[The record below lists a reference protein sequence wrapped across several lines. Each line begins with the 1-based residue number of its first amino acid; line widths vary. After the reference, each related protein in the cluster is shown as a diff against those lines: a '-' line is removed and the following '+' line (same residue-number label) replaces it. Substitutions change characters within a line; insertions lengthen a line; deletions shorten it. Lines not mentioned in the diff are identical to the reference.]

1 VPRRRR
7 RWDYQPLLGSLA
19 SQEDGLTEIRS
30 CVLILLLTLLL
41 QACTTARTQQRH
53 FNQALTQLEQST
65 DADSLA
71 AAAVLS
77 RFTQP
82 RPHEDAVYALLVR
95 AVAAAPQRA
104 DLAWLSIG
112 VCRDVPAC
120 DPEPEVDR
128 LRALDPSNGAGW
140 LNAVARANAA
150 DDEAAKI
157 AALSQLARAER
168 VDVYWTTLIVHLTR
182 ALVATHEVPLKQ
194 ALVDVIGIVDPQALP
209 NYMPT
214 LSLCKG
220 ERLNND
226 EVLQD
231 CRRVALAFERGDTFI
246 TEMIGLAIAR
256 RAWPADSPEWK
267 AAEEET
273 RVARYRMRTGSTFAL
288 GARWAR
294 QYLSLCEQNR
304 REQDVH
310 LAEIIRAGKS
320 PDPPPE

>member
-1 VPRRRR
+1 
-7 RWDYQPLLGSLA
+7 
-19 SQEDGLTEIRS
+19 LTEIRS
-30 CVLILLLTLLL
+30 CALIVLLTLLL

-53 FNQALTQLEQST
+53 FNQALTELEHST

-71 AAAVLS
+71 AAAMLS
-77 RFTQP
+77 QFTQP
-82 RPHEDAVYALLVR
+82 RPHEDAVYALLAR
-95 AVAAAPQRA
+95 AMAAAPERA
-104 DLAWLSIG
+104 DLAWLSIQA
-112 VCRDVPAC
+112 CRDIAAC
-120 DPEPEVDR
+120 DVEPEVDR

-157 AALSQLARAER
+157 AALSALARAER

-182 ALVATHEVPLKQ
+182 ALAATRQVPLNH
-194 ALVDVIGIVDPQALP
+194 ALVEVIGAVGARAIPA
-209 NYMPT
+209 YMPT

-246 TEMIGLAIAR
+246 TEIIGLAIAR

-267 AAEEET
+267 AAEEEA
-273 RVARYRMRTGSTFAL
+273 RVARYRMRTASNYGLQSWL

-304 REQDVH
+304 REQDVA
-310 LAEIIRAGKS
+310 LAQIVKAGKS
-320 PDPPPE
+320 PDPPPDWTSVTN

>member
-1 VPRRRR
+1 
-7 RWDYQPLLGSLA
+7 
-19 SQEDGLTEIRS
+19 LTEIRS
-30 CVLILLLTLLL
+30 CALILLLTLLL

-53 FNQALTQLEQST
+53 FNQALTQLEHST

-77 RFTQP
+77 RFIQP
-82 RPHEDAVYALLVR
+82 QPHVETDYALLGR
-95 AVAAAPQRA
+95 AVAAAPERA

-112 VCRDVPAC
+112 VCRDVPTC

-128 LRALDPSNGAGW
+128 LRVLDPSDGAGW
-140 LNAVARANAA
+140 LNAVDRANAS

-157 AALSQLARAER
+157 AALSALARAER
-168 VDVYWTTLIVHLTR
+168 VDVYWTTLIVHLTS
-182 ALVATHEVPLKQ
+182 AVAATRQVPLNQ
-194 ALVDVIGIVDPQALP
+194 ALIDVIGAVGARAIPAY
-209 NYMPT
+209 NPT

-231 CRRVALAFERGDTFI
+231 CRRVASAFEQGDTFI
-246 TEMIGLAIAR
+246 TENIGLFLAQR
-256 RAWPADSPEWK
+256 LWPADTPQWK
-267 AAEEET
+267 AAAEQL
-273 RVARYRMRTGSTFAL
+273 RVSRYRRHTGSKYALQSWL

-304 REQDVH
+304 REQDVL
-310 LAEIIRAGKS
+310 LAEIIRAGKN